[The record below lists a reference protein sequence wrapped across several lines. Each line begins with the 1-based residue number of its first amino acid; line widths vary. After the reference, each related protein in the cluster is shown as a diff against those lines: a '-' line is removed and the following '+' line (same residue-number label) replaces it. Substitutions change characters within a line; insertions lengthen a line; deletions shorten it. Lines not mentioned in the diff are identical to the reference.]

1 MAQPPPNHSGRDVT
15 VASGRHRARP
25 AIDGCRAV
33 AGAMLAAAVQLASE
47 ISRITRC
54 NDLPPCAGP
63 AVTGVGD
70 GVARIGDVL
79 AGFVRGAALGNPEQF
94 GERTP
99 QDAILDR
106 RVDPVE

>member
-33 AGAMLAAAVQLASE
+33 AGAMLAAAVPLASE

-54 NDLPPCAGP
+54 NDLRHAPDPRSP
-63 AVTGVGD
+63 ASATGS
-70 GVARIGDVL
+70 
-79 AGFVRGAALGNPEQF
+79 PES
-94 GERTP
+94 
-99 QDAILDR
+99 
-106 RVDPVE
+106 VMC